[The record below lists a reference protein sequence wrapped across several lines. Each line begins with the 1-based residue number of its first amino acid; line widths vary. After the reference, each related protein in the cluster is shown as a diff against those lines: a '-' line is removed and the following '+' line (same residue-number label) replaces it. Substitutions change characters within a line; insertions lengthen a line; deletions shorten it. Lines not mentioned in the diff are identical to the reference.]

1 VRYRAVFLDMGFTLV
16 KFRPSFEGIYGQ
28 ACREGGV
35 EVADAD
41 MVEAI
46 QAVWRGLVDQN
57 LLRPVEVSEAA
68 ALEWQRMTS
77 TRILSRVGVPG
88 REVER
93 ILSRVDELF
102 MDPAS
107 YRVYEEVPEVLSE
120 LRSAGL
126 RLGIVSNWDW
136 HLPRLCRKLGVDR
149 YFNFI
154 VTSARVGASKPEHR
168 IFREAF
174 RLAGVS
180 PERTLHVGDSYRADV
195 LGAREAGAGA
205 VLLDRGD
212 KPPLE
217 AVELDGGDDVRV
229 IRDLRG
235 LLPLALE

>member
-1 VRYRAVFLDMGFTLV
+1 MRYGAVFLDMGFTLV
-16 KFRPSFEGIYGQ
+16 KFHPSFEGIYGQ
-28 ACREGGV
+28 ACREGGF
-35 EVADAD
+35 EVADGD

-68 ALEWQRMTS
+68 ALEWQRTS
-77 TRILSRVGVPG
+77 SRRVLSRVGVPG
-88 REVER
+88 REVKRFMSR
-93 ILSRVDELF
+93 IDELF

-107 YRVYEEVPEVLSE
+107 YRVYEEVPEVLSG

-136 HLPRLCRKLGVDR
+136 HLPRLCRELGVDR
-149 YFNFI
+149 HLHFI
-154 VTSARVGASKPEHR
+154 VTSARVGASKPEPR
-168 IFREAF
+168 IFQEAF

-195 LGAREAGAGA
+195 LGAREAGADA